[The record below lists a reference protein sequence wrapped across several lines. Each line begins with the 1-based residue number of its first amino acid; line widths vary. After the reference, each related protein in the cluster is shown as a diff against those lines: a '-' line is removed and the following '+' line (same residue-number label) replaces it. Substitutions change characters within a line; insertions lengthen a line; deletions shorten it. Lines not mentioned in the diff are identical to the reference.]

1 MTEHELS
8 PLHERITAPETLPPL
23 VHPDVHAWRP
33 IRDDDVDRIVELEA
47 AMAAADHPEYRL
59 PREELA
65 DDLGMSFV
73 DRERDSIVALD
84 ADGRAVA
91 WGVAYHP
98 PGRDTLVRT
107 ILVGGVHPEL
117 RRRGIG
123 RLLLAWQRARGAQ
136 QLAASDLPLPGWIMG
151 FTDDRARWAGPLLES
166 EGFTAARYFAGL
178 RRDLAEPVDDVRA
191 GDGIRVEA
199 LQATRA
205 DEVRTAR
212 NDAFRDHWGS
222 QPRSE
227 EEWRVFISS
236 AVLRMDLSVVA
247 IDEASDRVVGFVLAE
262 VNEADWGGQGFS
274 SVHVPLVG
282 VVRGHRGRGVAKAL
296 LAAHLAAA
304 GAAGLEYS
312 TLEVDAANPTGAF
325 ALYEGMGFRAATTE
339 TSYTIVV

>member
-1 MTEHELS
+1 MNEHEPS
-8 PLHERITAPETLPPL
+8 PLFERITAPETLPNL
-23 VHPDVHAWRP
+23 AHRDVHAWRP
-33 IRDDDVDRIVELEA
+33 VGDDDLDRIVELEA
-47 AMAAADHPEYRL
+47 AMAAADHPEYAV

-123 RLLLAWQRARGAQ
+123 RLLLGWQRARAAQ

-151 FTDDRARWAGPLLES
+151 FSDDRARWAGQLLES

-178 RRDLAEPVDDVRA
+178 RRDLGEPIDVAPA
-191 GDGIRVEA
+191 GDGIRVEV
-199 LQATRA
+199 LRA
-205 DEVRTAR
+205 SRTDEVRAAR

-227 EEWRVFISS
+227 EEWGAFVSS
-236 AVLRMDLSVVA
+236 AVFRADLSFVA
-247 IDEASDRVVGFVLAE
+247 IDEASDRVVGFVLGE
-262 VNEADWGGQGFS
+262 VNEADWHGQGFS

-296 LAAHLAAA
+296 LAAHLTAAA
-304 GAAGLEYS
+304 AAGLEYS
-312 TLEVDAANPTGAF
+312 TLEVDAASPTGAF
-325 ALYEGMGFRAATTE
+325 ALYERMGFRAATTE
-339 TSYTIVV
+339 TSYTIVF

>member
-8 PLHERITAPETLPPL
+8 PLFERIACPETMPTLA
-23 VHPDVHAWRP
+23 HPDVETWRP
-33 IRDDDVDRIVELEA
+33 VGDHDLDLIVVLEA
-47 AMAAADHPEYRL
+47 AMAAADHPEYAL
-59 PREELA
+59 PRAELA

-91 WGVAYHP
+91 WGLVHHP
-98 PGRDTLVRT
+98 PGHDTLVRS
-107 ILVGGVHPEL
+107 ILVGGVHPEW

-123 RLLLAWQRARGAQ
+123 RVLLAWQRARGEQ

-151 FTDDRARWAGPLLES
+151 FTDDRARGAGPLLES

-178 RRDLAEPVDDVRA
+178 RRDLGEPVDDVRA
-191 GDGIRVEA
+191 GAGIRVEA

-227 EEWRVFISS
+227 EEWRVFLSS
-236 AVLRMDLSVVA
+236 AVFRMDLSVVA
-247 IDEASDRVVGFVLAE
+247 IDEASDRVVGFVLGE
-262 VNEADWGGQGFS
+262 VNEDDWDGQGFS

-296 LAAHLAAA
+296 LAAHLIAA
-304 GAAGLEYS
+304 GDAGLEYS

-325 ALYEGMGFRAATTE
+325 ALYEAMGFRAATTE